1 MGCTGSKKNVGI
13 VDPKP
18 EHKQHLL
25 FLGPPGVGKGTQAV
39 EFSKKHGLMHLSTG
53 EMLRAEVA
61 AGTELGKQAKAV
73 MDAGNLV
80 DDKIVL
86 GIVRSCM
93 EKHTG
98 GWILDGFPRTVEQ
111 ADKLSEM
118 LTEMHQKMDL
128 VVCMVQE
135 DDILIKRG
143 LARGRADDTEEVLK
157 NRLEVY
163 RKNT

>member
-1 MGCTGSKKNVGI
+1 
-13 VDPKP
+13 
-18 EHKQHLL
+18 
-25 FLGPPGVGKGTQAV
+25 
-39 EFSKKHGLMHLSTG
+39 
-53 EMLRAEVA
+53 MLRAEVK
-61 AGTELGKQAKAV
+61 AGSELGKQAKAV

-80 DDKIVL
+80 DDSIVL

-93 EKHTG
+93 TKQKG

-118 LTEMHQKMDL
+118 LMELHQSMDL
-128 VVCMVQE
+128 VICMVLD

-163 RKNT
+163 RKSTQPLIDYYSRLGLLINVDASGKPAEILAKIEAVTKNDGALASGTKPCSVNLLIK